1 MPTRRPKMRDVRE
14 VLRLHREGCV
24 PMREVARMM
33 GIARSTVRDMIV
45 RFERLGLEWPVP
57 AEISD
62 PDLEAR
68 LYGPAG
74 VKPGRR
80 KLPEP
85 DWAVLARELKRKHV
99 TLQVLWEEYI
109 AAHPDGYRYSR

>member
-1 MPTRRPKMRDVRE
+1 MRDVRE

-62 PDLEAR
+62 PDLCVFQKFWTPISLNRGQAFR
-68 LYGPAG
+68 
-74 VKPGRR
+74 
-80 KLPEP
+80 
-85 DWAVLARELKRKHV
+85 
-99 TLQVLWEEYI
+99 
-109 AAHPDGYRYSR
+109 

>member
-62 PDLEAR
+62 ADLEAR

-74 VKPGRR
+74 VKLGRR

-85 DWAVLARELKRKHV
+85 D
-99 TLQVLWEEYI
+99 
-109 AAHPDGYRYSR
+109 